1 MHLCSTPHYPWDELG
16 SKQGSLQCCLDP
28 RPHVMST
35 HASGTRSKPPW
46 LLLLQRGLRNP
57 ILLLVLPASL
67 EVLPDAHC
75 PMSCFQT
82 SWHLGV
88 FSMVPSLHCGHRSG
102 SPLHKRMDVTDTHC
116 LWISYHQIHPRT
128 MLVFPRVGK
137 SAQWEKVI
145 EAFPILRKGQR
156 GPNNKLPNSKSED
169 PVMLKEGPPRSP
181 RPPHPL
187 YRL

>member
-1 MHLCSTPHYPWDELG
+1 MHINPRPFLCLLSWPSWPRSTPHNHRASSCLMHLCSTPHYPWDELG

-35 HASGTRSKPPW
+35 HASCTRSKPPW

-116 LWISYHQIHPRT
+116 LWISYHQIHPRNHA
-128 MLVFPRVGK
+128 G
-137 SAQWEKVI
+137 
-145 EAFPILRKGQR
+145 
-156 GPNNKLPNSKSED
+156 
-169 PVMLKEGPPRSP
+169 
-181 RPPHPL
+181 L
-187 YRL
+187 Y